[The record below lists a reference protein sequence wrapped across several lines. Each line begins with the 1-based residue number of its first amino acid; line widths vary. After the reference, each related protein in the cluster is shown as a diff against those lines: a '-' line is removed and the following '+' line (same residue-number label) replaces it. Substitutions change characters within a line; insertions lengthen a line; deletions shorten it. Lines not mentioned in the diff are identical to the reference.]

1 MAPGRGS
8 HVAISPKHCIIA
20 KTAIPV
26 KVYPKRTERGPARV
40 RADPIPKN
48 KPVPMV
54 PPKAMN

>member
-1 MAPGRGS
+1 
-8 HVAISPKHCIIA
+8 VAISPKHCIIA
-20 KTAIPV
+20 KMAIPV